1 MLRQK
6 ELCTSGVCGKI
17 TGKNHGG
24 TAYADHYTAGH
35 GCHHAA
41 AGARLTAAVAECGG
55 HSLLLDC
62 GEGTQ
67 TAARRAG
74 VNLMRADAICLTH
87 YHGDHIFGLPGLLQT
102 LGAQG
107 RTRSL
112 VLLGPEGLLEVWRA
126 VYALTGPL
134 PYAVKPLVCRAGQPV
149 ALDALSD
156 GWPAGAT
163 LLPVATKH
171 RVRSLGYRLDLPRA
185 GRFDPEKARALGVP
199 VTSGGFCS
207 GDRLSRWQ
215 SVWCS
220 PPRCWARPAR
230 GCGSSFRRQCACR
243 RLEQA
248 AQGQT
253 CCSAMPPMPCRSS
266 RSRPRSGGTAPLA
279 KAQRWRQKPGQSGC
293 GWCTIPHGHR
303 PGGASCTGAKRLPG
317 GRMRL

>member
-1 MLRQK
+1 ML
-6 ELCTSGVCGKI
+6 TI
-17 TGKNHGG
+17 TLLG
-24 TAYADHYTAGH
+24 TAATMPLPERA
-35 GCHHAA
+35 
-41 AGARLTAAVAECGG
+41 LTAAVAECGG

-107 RTRSL
+107 RTRPL

-171 RVRSLGYRLDLPRA
+171 RVRSLGYRLELPRA

-199 VTSGGFCS
+199 VTQWRLLQRGQAVPLAERMVQPAEVLGAPRKGLRFVFS
-207 GDRLSRWQ
+207 GDSAP
-215 SVWCS
+215 C
-220 PPRCWARPAR
+220 PA
-230 GCGSSFRRQCACR
+230 
-243 RLEQA
+243 LEQA
-248 AQGQT
+248 AQGRP
-253 CCSAMPPMPCRSS
+253 SALRCHLCPAGAAGAGRAV
-266 RSRPRSGGTAPLA
+266 G
-279 KAQRWRQKPGQSGC
+279 AQHLWSKRGAGSK
-293 GWCTIPHGHR
+293 GWCKAAVAGALFPHDHR
-303 PGGASCTGAKRLPG
+303 PGGASCTGAKHLSG

>member
-1 MLRQK
+1 ML
-6 ELCTSGVCGKI
+6 TI
-17 TGKNHGG
+17 TLLG
-24 TAYADHYTAGH
+24 TAATMPLPERA
-35 GCHHAA
+35 
-41 AGARLTAAVAECGG
+41 LTAAVAECGG

-199 VTSGGFCS
+199 VTQW
-207 GDRLSRWQ
+207 RLLQ
-215 SVWCS
+215 
-220 PPRCWARPAR
+220 R
-230 GCGSSFRRQCACR
+230 G
-243 RLEQA
+243 QA
-248 AQGQT
+248 V
-253 CCSAMPPMPCRSS
+253 
-266 RSRPRSGGTAPLA
+266 PLA
-279 KAQRWRQKPGQSGC
+279 ERMVQPAEVLGSGNDARFAALLTAADKLGIQYIATGHHARVELGSDGVHTVCPAVDAALDESAALAALPQDTLARLLLPLGEFTAADVQEMAQDFKVNG
-293 GWCTIPHGHR
+293 TV
-303 PGGASCTGAKRLPG
+303 
-317 GRMRL
+317 

>member
-1 MLRQK
+1 ML
-6 ELCTSGVCGKI
+6 TI
-17 TGKNHGG
+17 TLLG
-24 TAYADHYTAGH
+24 TAATMPLPERA
-35 GCHHAA
+35 
-41 AGARLTAAVAECGG
+41 LTAAVAECGG

-107 RTRSL
+107 RTRPL
-112 VLLGPEGLLEVWRA
+112 TLLGPEGLLEVWRA

-199 VTSGGFCS
+199 VTQW
-207 GDRLSRWQ
+207 RLLQ
-215 SVWCS
+215 
-220 PPRCWARPAR
+220 R
-230 GCGSSFRRQCACR
+230 G
-243 RLEQA
+243 QA
-248 AQGQT
+248 V
-253 CCSAMPPMPCRSS
+253 
-266 RSRPRSGGTAPLA
+266 PLA
-279 KAQRWRQKPGQSGC
+279 ERMVQPAEVLGSGNDARFAALLTAADKLGIQYIATGHHARVELGSDGVHTVCPAVDAALDESAALAALPQDTLARLLLPLGEFTAADVQEMAQDFKVNG
-293 GWCTIPHGHR
+293 TV
-303 PGGASCTGAKRLPG
+303 
-317 GRMRL
+317 

>member
-1 MLRQK
+1 ML
-6 ELCTSGVCGKI
+6 TI
-17 TGKNHGG
+17 TLLG
-24 TAYADHYTAGH
+24 TAATMPLPERA
-35 GCHHAA
+35 
-41 AGARLTAAVAECGG
+41 LTAAVAECGG

-107 RTRSL
+107 RTRPL
-112 VLLGPEGLLEVWRA
+112 TLLGPEGLLEVWRA

-171 RVRSLGYRLDLPRA
+171 RVRSLGYRLELPRA

-199 VTSGGFCS
+199 VTQW
-207 GDRLSRWQ
+207 RLLQRGQ
-215 SVWCS
+215 AV
-220 PPRCWARPAR
+220 PLAERMVQPAEVLGAPRK
-230 GCGSSFRRQCACR
+230 GLRRQCALPGAGTGGAGGR
-243 RLEQA
+243 PA
-248 AQGQT
+248 ALRCHLCPAGAAGAGRAVGAQHLWPKR
-253 CCSAMPPMPCRSS
+253 SAGGKS
-266 RSRPRSGGTAPLA
+266 RG
-279 KAQRWRQKPGQSGC
+279 KAAVAGALF
-293 GWCTIPHGHR
+293 PHGHR
-303 PGGASCTGAKRLPG
+303 PGGASCTGAKHLPG

>member
-1 MLRQK
+1 ML
-6 ELCTSGVCGKI
+6 TI
-17 TGKNHGG
+17 TLLG
-24 TAYADHYTAGH
+24 TAATMPLPERA
-35 GCHHAA
+35 
-41 AGARLTAAVAECGG
+41 LTAAVAECGG

-107 RTRSL
+107 RTRPL

-199 VTSGGFCS
+199 VTQW
-207 GDRLSRWQ
+207 RLLQRGQAVPQ

-220 PPRCWARPAR
+220 PPRCWAHPAR
-230 GCGSSFRRQCACR
+230 GCGSSFPATVRPARRWNRQR
-243 RLEQA
+243 R
-248 AQGQT
+248 GQT
-253 CCSAMPPMPCRSS
+253 FCSAMPPMPCRSS
-266 RSRPRSGGTAPLA
+266 RSRPRSGGTAPLV
-279 KAQRWRQKPGQSGC
+279 KARRWQ
-293 GWCTIPHGHR
+293 
-303 PGGASCTGAKRLPG
+303 KRLV
-317 GRMRL
+317 

>member
-1 MLRQK
+1 ML
-6 ELCTSGVCGKI
+6 TI
-17 TGKNHGG
+17 TLLG
-24 TAYADHYTAGH
+24 TAATMPLPERA
-35 GCHHAA
+35 
-41 AGARLTAAVAECGG
+41 LTAAVAECGG

-199 VTSGGFCS
+199 VTQW
-207 GDRLSRWQ
+207 RLLQRGQ
-215 SVWCS
+215 AV
-220 PPRCWARPAR
+220 PLAEYGAARR
-230 GCGSSFRRQCACR
+230 GAGRAPQGAAVRLFRRQCALPGAGTGGAGGR
-243 RLEQA
+243 PA
-248 AQGQT
+248 ALRCHLCPAGAAGAGRAVGAQHLWPKR
-253 CCSAMPPMPCRSS
+253 SAGGKS
-266 RSRPRSGGTAPLA
+266 RG
-279 KAQRWRQKPGQSGC
+279 KAAVAGALF
-293 GWCTIPHGHR
+293 PHGHR
-303 PGGASCTGAKRLPG
+303 PGGASCTGAKHLPG

>member
-1 MLRQK
+1 ML
-6 ELCTSGVCGKI
+6 TI
-17 TGKNHGG
+17 TLLG
-24 TAYADHYTAGH
+24 TAATMPLPERA
-35 GCHHAA
+35 
-41 AGARLTAAVAECGG
+41 LTAAVAECGG

-199 VTSGGFCS
+199 VTQW
-207 GDRLSRWQ
+207 RLLQ
-215 SVWCS
+215 
-220 PPRCWARPAR
+220 R
-230 GCGSSFRRQCACR
+230 GCGSSFPATVRPARRWNR
-243 RLEQA
+243 RRR
-248 AQGQT
+248 GQT

-293 GWCTIPHGHR
+293 GWCTIPPWSPTRRSILHR
-303 PGGASCTGAKRLPG
+303 RKASSRRQNAALTANASPCITRRTRNEADT
-317 GRMRL
+317 

>member
-1 MLRQK
+1 ML
-6 ELCTSGVCGKI
+6 TI
-17 TGKNHGG
+17 TLLG
-24 TAYADHYTAGH
+24 TAATMPLPERA
-35 GCHHAA
+35 
-41 AGARLTAAVAECGG
+41 LTAAVAECGG

-107 RTRSL
+107 RTRPL

-171 RVRSLGYRLDLPRA
+171 RVRSLGYRLELPRA

-199 VTSGGFCS
+199 VTQW
-207 GDRLSRWQ
+207 RLLQRGQ
-215 SVWCS
+215 AV
-220 PPRCWARPAR
+220 PLAERMVQPAVVLQGAAVR
-230 GCGSSFRRQCACR
+230 LFRRQCALPGAGTGSAVGRPSALRCH
-243 RLEQA
+243 LCPAGA
-248 AQGQT
+248 AG
-253 CCSAMPPMPCRSS
+253 AGRAV
-266 RSRPRSGGTAPLA
+266 G
-279 KAQRWRQKPGQSGC
+279 AQHLWSKRGAGSK
-293 GWCTIPHGHR
+293 GWCKAAVAGALFPHDHR
-303 PGGASCTGAKRLPG
+303 PGGASCTGAKHLPG

>member
-1 MLRQK
+1 ML
-6 ELCTSGVCGKI
+6 TI
-17 TGKNHGG
+17 TLLG
-24 TAYADHYTAGH
+24 TAATMPLPERA
-35 GCHHAA
+35 
-41 AGARLTAAVAECGG
+41 LTAAVAECGG

-107 RTRSL
+107 RTRPL
-112 VLLGPEGLLEVWRA
+112 TLLGPEGLLEVWRA

-156 GWPAGAT
+156 GWPRRGNAAAGGNKAPGTQSGLPAGLAPGGQVRPGKGAGAGRT
-163 LLPVATKH
+163 GDPVAAF
-171 RVRSLGYRLDLPRA
+171 G
-185 GRFDPEKARALGVP
+185 
-199 VTSGGFCS
+199 S

-220 PPRCWARPAR
+220 PPRCWAHPAR
-230 GCGSSFRRQCACR
+230 GCGSSFPATVRPARRWSR
-243 RLEQA
+243 RRR
-248 AQGQT
+248 AQT
-253 CCSAMPPMPCRSS
+253 FCSAMPPMPCRSS
-266 RSRPRSGGTAPLA
+266 RRRPRSGGTAPLA
-279 KAQRWRQKPGQSGC
+279 KRSAGGKAGVSGC
-293 GWCTIPHGHR
+293 GWCTIPPMITDPEEHLAQAQ
-303 PGGASCTGAKRLPG
+303 ASFR
-317 GRMRL
+317 RQMRL